1 MSFASQVKEEVARL
15 EINDDG
21 KRAEL
26 SAILKLLSTLNISSR
41 GMSLRI
47 RSKNSVIIKMISQ
60 HIQDLYGYKPEIE
73 VIKETKLNRNNIYA
87 VVIRESVLDI
97 LEDLDLWHD
106 GGIRE
111 HPRMKFLKNDNMV
124 RSFITGSFLAT
135 GSINSPST
143 TYYHREI
150 SCTTEDY
157 ADFLVRLLAR
167 YSINRKTTLRR
178 DRYVVYLKASE
189 QISDFLRLIGAT
201 DAIFEFEDVRIQRD
215 FVNSLSRWNN
225 CEIAN
230 DAKSLEAAQKQYEA
244 VRYLVESGN
253 LIKLASK
260 DQEIAMVRYENPEA
274 SFVELSR
281 IYEGK
286 TGQALSKSGIRH
298 RFIKIID
305 LADKYRSRKED

>member
-15 EINDDG
+15 EVNDDA

-41 GMSLRI
+41 GMSLRV
-47 RSKNSVIIKMISQ
+47 RNKNSVIIRMISQ
-60 HIQDLYGYKPEIE
+60 HVQDLYDYKPEIE
-73 VIKETKLNRNNIYA
+73 VVKETKLNHNNIYT
-87 VVIRESVLDI
+87 VVIREKVLDI

-111 HPRMKFLKNDNMV
+111 HPRMKFLKNDNMI
-124 RSFITGSFLAT
+124 RAFITGSFLAT
-135 GSINSPST
+135 GSINSPTT

-150 SCTTEDY
+150 SCNTENY
-157 ADFLVRLLAR
+157 ADFLVKLLSR
-167 YSINRKTTLRR
+167 YSINRKIALRR
-178 DRYVVYLKASE
+178 DRHVVYLKASE
-189 QISDFLRLIGAT
+189 QISDFLRLMGAS

-230 DAKSLEAAQKQYEA
+230 DAKSLEAAQKQYDA
-244 VRYLVESGN
+244 VAYLVESGN
-253 LIKLASK
+253 LIKLSAK
-260 DQEIAMVRYENPEA
+260 DQEIAMVRYDNPEA
-274 SFVELSR
+274 SFVELSK

-286 TGQALSKSGIRH
+286 TGQVLSKSGIRH

-305 LADKYRSRKED
+305 LAEKYRSRKEG